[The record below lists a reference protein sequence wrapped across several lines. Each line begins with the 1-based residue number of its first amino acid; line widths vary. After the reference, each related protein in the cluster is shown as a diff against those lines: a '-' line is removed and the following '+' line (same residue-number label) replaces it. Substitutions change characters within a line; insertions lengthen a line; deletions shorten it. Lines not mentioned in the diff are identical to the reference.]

1 MADYDRRIRP
11 EHPLI
16 CVDKEPARRIN
27 NAWQLFR
34 RNVAVPASVTIGP
47 GLTEEPI
54 HAEPPRNFSRIGPA
68 DIPRT
73 VCQENI
79 QGRAADA
86 MQLRDRGC
94 YRCDLSKV
102 HNSQIG
108 GSWIERRPVHGDGV
122 SQQWLR
128 QHWSPD
134 RSPNPECLVHSTAN
148 TDDFCSCLEGKVARR
163 TAV

>member
-1 MADYDRRIRP
+1 MAESPSRCRQN
-11 EHPLI
+11 HP
-16 CVDKEPARRIN
+16 PR
-27 NAWQLFR
+27 
-34 RNVAVPASVTIGP
+34 S
-47 GLTEEPI
+47 LTEEPI
-54 HAEPPRNFSRIGPA
+54 PPEPPRNFSRKISAVIKG
-68 DIPRT
+68 T
-73 VCQENI
+73 VCQENV

-128 QHWSPD
+128 ATLVP
-134 RSPNPECLVHSTAN
+134 RS
-148 TDDFCSCLEGKVARR
+148 
-163 TAV
+163 